1 MVGINGRHSASR
13 IRGDRHFS
21 QSGFE
26 VGVRLCVLGLP
37 ACTIPIG
44 KNTAEATTIG
54 LDPCAALSTIDV
66 SQAE

>member
-1 MVGINGRHSASR
+1 MVGVNGRYSAAR
-13 IRGDRHFS
+13 IRGDCHFS
-21 QSGFE
+21 QSGLE
-26 VGVRLCVLGLP
+26 VGVRLCALGLP
-37 ACTIPIG
+37 ACTIPTG